1 MRAYLFIL
9 MLCLATGHAPAQTA
23 DANGQATGCG
33 AAFSPNPDPT
43 DPMTIHFQDNSS
55 GQITLWQWNFGDGA
69 TSTLQNPTIIY
80 ETAGVYDV
88 SLTVSDG
95 VDSHTV
101 TFEDYITVNICTT
114 IKEINIEKI
123 SIYPNPNSGIFTVKL
138 NEDFGENVTI
148 KLLNAMSSVVFERKN
163 TDINSGF
170 TMDLD
175 LSNLNKGLYFLVIE
189 SYQGNTVQR
198 IIIR

>member
-1 MRAYLFIL
+1 MAAYLDFFGFTSTL
-9 MLCLATGHAPAQTA
+9 QAFFTA
-23 DANGQATGCG
+23 NLTEVCE
-33 AAFSPNPDPT
+33 
-43 DPMTIHFQDNSS
+43 
-55 GQITLWQWNFGDGA
+55 GDEVEFYDMSLGGVTSWEWTFEGGTPS
-69 TSTLQNPTIIY
+69 TSTLQNPSIIY
-80 ETAGVYDV
+80 ETEGVYDV

-101 TFEDYITVNICTT
+101 TFEDYITVNICTS

-148 KLLNAMSSVVFERKN
+148 KLLNSMSSVVFERKN
-163 TDINSGF
+163 TDVNSGF
-170 TMDLD
+170 TTDLD

>member
-1 MRAYLFIL
+1 VEFYDMSLGGVTSWEWTFEGG
-9 MLCLATGHAPAQTA
+9 TP
-23 DANGQATGCG
+23 
-33 AAFSPNPDPT
+33 S
-43 DPMTIHFQDNSS
+43 
-55 GQITLWQWNFGDGA
+55 
-69 TSTLQNPTIIY
+69 TSTMQNPTIIY
-80 ETAGVYDV
+80 ESEGVYDV

-101 TFEDYITVNICTT
+101 TFGDYITVNICTS

-148 KLLNAMSSVVFERKN
+148 KVLNSMNSVVFEKKN
-163 TDINSGF
+163 ADVNSGF
-170 TMDLD
+170 TTDLD